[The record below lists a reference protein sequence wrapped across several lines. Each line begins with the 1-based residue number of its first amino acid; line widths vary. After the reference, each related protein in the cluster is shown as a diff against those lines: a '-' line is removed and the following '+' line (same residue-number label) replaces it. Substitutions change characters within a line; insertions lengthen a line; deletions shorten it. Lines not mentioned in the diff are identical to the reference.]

1 MSDVK
6 ARLQGGVQEK
16 KRQGAERLKAILEEV
31 RSKGVVSEAELL
43 QSTGMDKQLLDRC
56 IEYLREN
63 GLIEVKKKLFKDVEI
78 TVPGGRNVHVP
89 VKVAVKEGTAQ
100 PRAVETRPVKPQGE
114 EPAKEPQSYEVR
126 GATEPL
132 KPTVQGVGQPD
143 VQPGEPEQAAPAQS
157 AVTPPAGAEKVV
169 PETEEELQ
177 EVCKSLV
184 TDFIG
189 VMRLHG
195 EADGEFYSTALMI
208 DKGDIIAISF
218 ENMDLASVTV
228 GDEAYRE
235 ILERFQGTKGDLEI
249 FEMSEDDLNQ
259 SLQSNINCLLTSPA
273 KLSALNIKIKRIQHA
288 EEPQKKSLLSGLTSV
303 FSQPDTSVKADWEGE
318 LKETRRRRV
327 EKLGGMVNLLDFARG
342 LELDS
347 VKAKRFEEIRKA
359 KQAMPHGNP
368 AAVDPRKAAR
378 LEELKAKR
386 KLKLSLPGLGG
397 AQAGGGYEA
406 ARPDQTSASSA
417 QQNPD
422 NIPVKTVQS
431 GIRVSTG
438 IDKLYEHVKREG
450 KVKLNDVLASKLG
463 INKTQ
468 IEEWAMILEE
478 HSLLEVKYPTIGE
491 PEISLPSGNKDGRK
505 EAENGGKKK

>member
-16 KRQGAERLKAILEEV
+16 KRQGAERLKSILDEV

-43 QSTGMDKQLLDRC
+43 RSTGMDKQLLDRC
-56 IEYLREN
+56 LEYLREN

-78 TVPGGRNVHVP
+78 SVPGGRNVHVP
-89 VKVAVKEGTAQ
+89 VKVEVKESAASPPSAEAPQ
-100 PRAVETRPVKPQGE
+100 AKPAEEAAAKE
-114 EPAKEPQSYEVR
+114 EPAPAAEAAREQPPPEV
-126 GATEPL
+126 ADA
-132 KPTVQGVGQPD
+132 GQP
-143 VQPGEPEQAAPAQS
+143 PAEPDAPKPAEARPSGLPAAPA
-157 AVTPPAGAEKVV
+157 GKVV

-177 EVCKSLV
+177 EVCKSLI
-184 TDFIG
+184 TDFVG

-195 EADGEFYSTALMI
+195 MADGEFYTNALMI
-208 DKGDIIAISF
+208 DKGEIIAVSS
-218 ENMDLASVTV
+218 ENLDQASVTV
-228 GDEAYRE
+228 GDEAFRE
-235 ILERFQGTKGDLEI
+235 IQERFHGTKGDLEI

-259 SLQSNINCLLTSPA
+259 SLASNINYLLTSPT
-273 KLSALNIKIKRIQHA
+273 KLSALKLRIRRTQHA
-288 EEPQKKSLLSGLTSV
+288 EEREKKALLSGLTSI
-303 FSQPDTSVKADWEGE
+303 FSQSDPQAKADREAE
-318 LKETRRRRV
+318 LKAKRRRV

-359 KQAMPHGNP
+359 KQALSQALS

-386 KLKLSLPGLGG
+386 KLKISIPGLSG
-397 AQAGGGYEA
+397 APAGGGRESA
-406 ARPDQTSASSA
+406 APVQAGAPVPQQAPDKALVCA
-417 QQNPD
+417 
-422 NIPVKTVQS
+422 VQS
-431 GIRVSTG
+431 GKKVSTG
-438 IDKLYEHVKREG
+438 IDRLYEHVKREG
-450 KVKLNDVLASKLG
+450 KVKLNDALASKLG
-463 INKTQ
+463 INKVQ

-491 PEISLPSGNKDGRK
+491 PEISVPPLGKDGRK